1 MLFTRFS
8 VSIIAAILAAVS
20 IAHADDDPRH
30 ERHEAME
37 EVGDAAK
44 PLGQMLKGEREYD
57 TDQLMASLQVFA
69 KVSEQFGELF
79 PPGSET
85 GMGTEAAPA
94 IWEDREGFD
103 AAMKKWQEATAAA
116 IEAAPATLDEA
127 KGTVGPVFGTCKN
140 CHDTYRVEE
149 D

>member
-1 MLFTRFS
+1 MRKLS
-8 VSIIAAILAAVS
+8 ASILTS
-20 IAHADDDPRH
+20 IALTLGFAAFASDDPVAARDSLMNDDV
-30 ERHEAME
+30 R
-37 EVGDAAK
+37 GAAK
-44 PLGQMLKGEREYD
+44 PIGAMFNGEAEYD
-57 TDQLMASLQVFA
+57 WAVVLESLETFAMAS
-69 KVSEQFGELF
+69 KKFGGMF
-79 PPGSET
+79 PEGSE
-85 GMGTEAAPA
+85 GGRAAAA